1 MHLARRKGIIMGSGQ
16 VGQQPRM
23 DMALCP
29 SVGRLLMRQV
39 KRTRTRSHLPSTM
52 SETRREERK
61 RKRLYGGGGKMEL
74 GFIGLS
80 GPARESAFGAS

>member
-1 MHLARRKGIIMGSGQ
+1 MDSGRLAG
-16 VGQQPRM
+16 QPRM

-80 GPARESAFGAS
+80 AGPARSAFGAS